1 VEKYFN
7 PDETYDKAIRNKDVG
22 VLRALLTG
30 IIGSDPTFV
39 TSEFAEAQAYIKDK
53 SIELYGEELI
63 LNEDFKKQED
73 EIDKTV
79 EGEWDEQY
87 FQMNLVW
94 LRDNFNLTDRLPKIK
109 TIGEAVY
116 RNKKTLGKSK
126 VENRTRSAIN
136 TKTERKGQL
145 DSKKTQAARPTGGGD
160 YEKRRLSGGV
170 LDWAKN
176 HWLLMVVI
184 AIAIFGLV
192 FLGIKLLGRN

>member
-1 VEKYFN
+1 MEKFFN

-39 TSEFAEAQAYIKDK
+39 TSEFDEAQAYIKDK

-94 LRDNFNLTDRLPKIK
+94 LRDNFNLQSRFPKIER
-109 TIGEAVY
+109 IGKVVY
-116 RNKKTLGKSK
+116 KDKLTLGK
-126 VENRTRSAIN
+126 A
-136 TKTERKGQL
+136 
-145 DSKKTQAARPTGGGD
+145 KK
-160 YEKRRLSGGV
+160 ESGGRTNPKKDYAV
-170 LDWAKN
+170 RTNKN
-176 HWLLMVVI
+176 GNYGQSCSAGGIDEWGKDHWLLLVVI
-184 AIAIFGLV
+184 VIAIFGLV
-192 FLGIKLLGRN
+192 FLGVKLIGKN